1 MRYRVD
7 VDPFID
13 KQPPVEFLDDLTR
26 PMHNDTP
33 VHWNKRSKDE
43 NEVFIP
49 AAKLITDF
57 PDPENV
63 LETAYED
70 FLLFLKVSLMEDGDF
85 IFQVQLQESYEQEEY
100 SIEVSETKCIVS
112 AGDTEGVRRGLF
124 FIEDEMNRREGSF
137 LPLGVIRR
145 KAVLKT
151 RISRCFFSPHYQTN
165 GAGELADDTDYYPDS
180 YLNRLAHDGVNGLWI
195 QEHFR
200 KLLPSDVIPE
210 YGKESKERL
219 ERLNRVIQKCKRYGI
234 RIYLE
239 GVEPAS
245 TYNNPDLKNH
255 PEILGQAFGEHNA
268 FCPST
273 LKGQEYIR
281 ESIKKLFTLVPD
293 LAGLITIS
301 VGESV
306 ATCAG
311 VEVGEF
317 SCPHCL
323 ETGLSKAEI
332 LANCENIMADALSE
346 VKPEAELIS
355 WTYAMRTWEFEEA
368 LEYFNVRSDKT
379 INMTN
384 FEDLGTPIQLGK
396 PRLAYDYWLSY
407 TGPGELFT
415 SAAEIGES
423 RNTPVYA
430 KIQVCNSHE
439 VASVPYV
446 PVPGILYDKF
456 RYMHEHNITG
466 VLYCWY
472 FGNYPSLMNKAASEL
487 SFTPFFKT
495 KQEFLEYLASIYWGK
510 DARKVAEAWQ
520 CFEDGYS
527 QYPVNVAFE
536 WYGPMADGPV
546 WPLHLKPVDLP
557 CTRTWEAVNMVGSD
571 RLGEFMLMGHTH
583 GEALT
588 LCQDMSRNWKQGKQL
603 LEELDS
609 RGEHIRKEQQ
619 SVAKALDCLFESGAN
634 IIKFYYLRN
643 LLGFLE
649 GDALQILDEM
659 EEIVRQEMQISKT
672 LSMLC
677 EMDKR
682 LGYHSEARGYKF
694 FPDKLQW
701 RIAELEK
708 LLETEFPE
716 VRERVKANKVP
727 LEFYWGLSEDSR
739 RYCITEENI
748 NNANWEPFMYQDGSI
763 ENKTRVRMSEND
775 KEYILQ
781 IAMNG
786 DDDILIKP
794 EFLMFHPYVPVKL
807 QKDGKISFVYEKA
820 YSVFGKRKEEEF
832 SKWKSTK
839 TSTDDGFL
847 WEVTLNKRD
856 FDLEK
861 KIPFRLDIS
870 RLGERTS
877 MWEKGDRFYERL
889 IFGNYSPDSYVFI
902 VPRGVIE

>member
-1 MRYRVD
+1 MRYRLD
-7 VDPFID
+7 VDPFMD

-26 PMHNDTP
+26 PMHNTTP
-33 VHWNKRSKDE
+33 ERWNQRSSDM

-49 AAKLITDF
+49 AAKLVIDF

-70 FLLFLKVSLMEDGDF
+70 FLSFMKASLIEDGGF
-85 IFQVQLQESYEQEEY
+85 AFQVQLREDYEQEEY
-100 SIEVSETKCIVS
+100 AIEVTKTGCIIS
-112 AGDTEGVRRGLF
+112 AGDTEGVRRGLV
-124 FIEDEMNRREGSF
+124 FIEDEMSRREGSF
-137 LPLGVIRR
+137 LPLGIIRR

-165 GAGELADDTDYYPDS
+165 GTGELADDTDYYPDN
-180 YLNRLAHDGVNGLWI
+180 YLNRLAHDGINGLWI

-200 KLLPSDVIPE
+200 KLLPSDIIPE

-239 GVEPAS
+239 AVEPAS

-255 PEILGQAFGEHNA
+255 PEILGQPFGENNA
-268 FCPST
+268 FCSST
-273 LKGQEYIR
+273 QKGQDYIR

-293 LAGLITIS
+293 LAGLIAIS

-311 VEVGEF
+311 VEAEKF
-317 SCPHCL
+317 SCPNCIDL
-323 ETGLSKAEI
+323 GLSKAEI
-332 LANCENIMADALSE
+332 LTNCENLMAEAMKE
-346 VKPEAELIS
+346 VKPEAEFIS
-355 WTYAMRTWEFEEA
+355 WTYAMRTWETEDA
-368 LEYFNVRSDKT
+368 LEYFNIRNNAT

-407 TGPGELFT
+407 AGPGKLFER
-415 SAAEIGES
+415 AAEIGES

-487 SFTPFFKT
+487 SFAPFYET

-510 DARKVAEAWQ
+510 EAKKVAEAWQ

-557 CTRTWEAVNMVGSD
+557 CSRTWEAVNMVGSD

-583 GEALT
+583 SEALT
-588 LCQDMSRNWKQGKQL
+588 LCQNMSQNWKMGTEL
-603 LEELDS
+603 LNELDS
-609 RGEHIRKEQQ
+609 RGEHDKKEQQ
-619 SVAKALDCLFESGAN
+619 SVAKALDCLFESGSN
-634 IIKFYYLRN
+634 IIRFYHLRN
-643 LLGFLE
+643 QLGFLE
-649 GDALQILDEM
+649 GDALKILDEM
-659 EEIVRQEMQISKT
+659 QEIVENEMQISKN

-677 EMDKR
+677 EKDNR
-682 LGYHSEARGYKF
+682 LGYHSEARGFKF
-694 FPDKLQW
+694 FPEKLEW

-708 LLETEFPE
+708 LLDTEFPE
-716 VRERVKANKVP
+716 VRERIKDKEIP
-727 LEFYWGLSEDSR
+727 LEFYWGLSDVSR
-739 RYCITEENI
+739 RYCISEEDI
-748 NNANWEPFMYQDGSI
+748 NKASWEPFMYQDGSI
-763 ENKTRVRMSEND
+763 EKNTRVRLSEND
-775 KEYILQ
+775 DEYVLQ
-781 IAMNG
+781 IEQIG
-786 DDDILIKP
+786 DDDIQIKA
-794 EFLMFHPYVPVKL
+794 EFVLFHPYVPVKL
-807 QKDGKISFVYEKA
+807 QQDGKVSFMHEKS
-820 YSVFGKRKEEEF
+820 YSIFGERKEKEL
-832 SKWKSTK
+832 SKWKTTKISTA
-839 TSTDDGFL
+839 DGCL
-847 WEVTLNKRD
+847 WEVILNKRD

-861 KIPFRLDIS
+861 KLPFRLDIS

-877 MWEKGDRFYERL
+877 VWEKGDRFYQRL
-889 IFGNYSPDSYVFI
+889 IFGNYSPDSYVF
-902 VPRGVIE
+902 VISK